1 MKKLFFL
8 VILCSVLVL
17 SKAASPTLPIGVSYF
32 FNLTLPSYNASTFEI
47 TPYNSSTPG
56 KWYPGTAVVASVPSV
71 EANGLSY
78 STYSEN
84 NLGEDII
91 LPSQSLGNRQSYFEI
106 TNVTSSYVD
115 GSYYLSFLVNVTAA
129 PASSSQFVTFD
140 KGITG
145 ARGRLYIQQTSVN
158 GFALGTAPGSTGPIY
173 PAGFT
178 GEISYGT
185 THLIVLKYK
194 MTQASLKLD
203 SYVYVDPVVGAAEP
217 GTPNATGLQ
226 ATYSS
231 DYIRGFDVNQQIGL
245 VYKIGGFRFSNSYS
259 DVNKA
264 APVVTV
270 TTTASASGLGL
281 NSATDL
287 AVSNGG
293 NLTVDANTSARNIII
308 SGGGQVTLNSGV
320 TLTANNFSINSDPT
334 NGTGTFVDLNPT
346 GGLTLS
352 GTTYVQ
358 QNLSSVRNWY
368 MSSPVTNAAAPAGF
382 TYYKYD
388 EPGNNANLVPAGTT
402 AYWESISTGATLT
415 PTLGFITQASGA
427 STFTFTGSALN
438 TGNQSIALTAT
449 DGVSK
454 EGFNLVG
461 NPYPSFLNIDGLQTN
476 SDIEPTYW
484 YRSNNGSYVF
494 DTYNIPSSISTGNSG
509 LAVTGYIPPMQ
520 AFWLRVASTKSS
532 ATVNLSNSM
541 RAHQDNVN
549 NKFRAPATINENQ
562 QILRMQ
568 VSDGTNS
575 DEAVVYFNANAA
587 DGFDAYDSHKMSNNN
602 ASIPEIYTLAGND
615 QVAINGLSSV
625 ATNPVLPLGFTTGTS
640 NTFTIK
646 ATEVTNFDADTK
658 IVLQDN
664 LLNTEQDLTDGT
676 VYTFTSDV
684 ASTTSRFSVVFKSTS
699 ITTGLNNGTNKN
711 ISVYKNANNQITI
724 NCESATN
731 NSFVTV
737 HNALGQLLVTKSL
750 TGSLTVLSN
759 VFSSGVYLVTVTNA
773 GKSVTKKVVLN

>member
-1 MKKLFFL
+1 
-8 VILCSVLVL
+8 
-17 SKAASPTLPIGVSYF
+17 
-32 FNLTLPSYNASTFEI
+32 
-47 TPYNSSTPG
+47 
-56 KWYPGTAVVASVPSV
+56 
-71 EANGLSY
+71 
-78 STYSEN
+78 
-84 NLGEDII
+84 
-91 LPSQSLGNRQSYFEI
+91 
-106 TNVTSSYVD
+106 
-115 GSYYLSFLVNVTAA
+115 
-129 PASSSQFVTFD
+129 
-140 KGITG
+140 
-145 ARGRLYIQQTSVN
+145 
-158 GFALGTAPGSTGPIY
+158 
-173 PAGFT
+173 
-178 GEISYGT
+178 
-185 THLIVLKYK
+185 
-194 MTQASLKLD
+194 
-203 SYVYVDPVVGAAEP
+203 
-217 GTPNATGLQ
+217 
-226 ATYSS
+226 
-231 DYIRGFDVNQQIGL
+231 
-245 VYKIGGFRFSNSYS
+245 
-259 DVNKA
+259 
-264 APVVTV
+264 
-270 TTTASASGLGL
+270 
-281 NSATDL
+281 
-287 AVSNGG
+287 
-293 NLTVDANTSARNIII
+293 
-308 SGGGQVTLNSGV
+308 
-320 TLTANNFSINSDPT
+320 
-334 NGTGTFVDLNPT
+334 
-346 GGLTLS
+346 
-352 GTTYVQ
+352 
-358 QNLSSVRNWY
+358 
-368 MSSPVTNAAAPAGF
+368 
-382 TYYKYD
+382 
-388 EPGNNANLVPAGTT
+388 
-402 AYWESISTGATLT
+402 
-415 PTLGFITQASGA
+415 
-427 STFTFTGSALN
+427 
-438 TGNQSIALTAT
+438 
-449 DGVSK
+449 
-454 EGFNLVG
+454 
-461 NPYPSFLNIDGLQTN
+461 
-476 SDIEPTYW
+476 
-484 YRSNNGSYVF
+484 
-494 DTYNIPSSISTGNSG
+494 
-509 LAVTGYIPPMQ
+509 
-520 AFWLRVASTKSS
+520 VASTKSS